1 MSLESKPPVEPLSR
15 SAWERVEAGLFERL
29 DRGEHSS
36 VPTPVV
42 APRVRMQMRAAVMTL
57 AAAAAFLLW
66 WSFKPAATS
75 TAEANVRAD
84 ERTEVA
90 RISSAGNR
98 TETTRIVT
106 MGDATRTTIGDATL
120 ILAAAS
126 DVRVSGSD
134 ADGWLVRLEA
144 GQVDCEVAPRQGRPA
159 FVVRAGETQVTVVGT
174 RFTVAREGL
183 GARVS
188 VSEGHVRVSSGAT
201 EVSLGPGE
209 AWPKIP
215 LVTLPR
221 DESSLDR
228 PVTVRPG
235 KHVKSAANKKI
246 RTPQRA
252 LDAAQEFEK
261 AARLEVEDPRKAVA
275 IYRSLASGK
284 GPWAPNALY
293 AQARL
298 ELELGHRK
306 TARALLQRYLERYPD
321 GLNAADVRSLLQRS
335 SNPE

>member
-1 MSLESKPPVEPLSR
+1 MNLDPKPPVEPLSR

-36 VPTPVV
+36 VPTPVAV
-42 APRVRMQMRAAVMTL
+42 PRVPVRIWAAAMTL

-66 WSFKPAATS
+66 WSFEHRATS
-75 TAEANVRAD
+75 TAEADVRAD
-84 ERTEVA
+84 ERAEVA
-90 RISSAGNR
+90 QVSGRGNR
-98 TETTRIVT
+98 TENTRIVT

-120 ILAAAS
+120 ILAPAS

-134 ADGWLVRLEA
+134 TDGWLVRLEA

-174 RFTVAREGL
+174 RFTVAREGS

-188 VSEGHVRVSSGAT
+188 VREGHVRVSSGAT
-201 EVSLGPGE
+201 QVSLGPGE
-209 AWPKIP
+209 EWPKIP

-221 DESSLDR
+221 NDSRLDG

-235 KHVKSAANKKI
+235 KDVRSRANKKV
-246 RTPQRA
+246 RAPQRA
-252 LDAAQEFEK
+252 LDAAQEFKK
-261 AARLEVEDPRKAVA
+261 AARLEVENPRAAVK
-275 IYRSLASGK
+275 IYRNLASGK
-284 GPWAPNALY
+284 GPWAANALY

-298 ELELGHRK
+298 ELELGRRK

-321 GLNAADVRSLLQRS
+321 GLNAADVQSLLQRS